1 MAIFPS
7 LILEPVVQVDDKT
20 RLDGTK
26 SFITSNEAA
35 ITLVEI
41 EPISGNGFIDVSST
55 KYLDWQYPTDGTATV
70 SIRITTDG
78 APITVTKT
86 LEVLT
91 EADDNLFSNDSDL
104 MLHEH
109 DILRYVPSG
118 RNSFLNVHRR
128 AQDRIVEWLAE
139 RGIYDSDGDKLT
151 KTNIVDIDEVRQ
163 WSTFMALR
171 FIYSDLSNAIDDVFD
186 QKAKDY
192 ETLES
197 RARNRSQY
205 RFDFDGDG
213 TVEDGE
219 ALTVSSSTMYRR
231 G

>member
-1 MAIFPS
+1 MAIFPN
-7 LILEPVVQVDDKT
+7 LVLEPVVQVDDKT

-26 SFITSNEAA
+26 SFITSDEAA
-35 ITLVEI
+35 ITVIEI
-41 EPISGNGFIDVSST
+41 EPVTANGFINVTSL
-55 KYLDWQYPTDGTATV
+55 KYLDWQYPTDGTVTV
-70 SIRITTDG
+70 SIRVTTDG

-91 EADDNLFSNDSDL
+91 EANDNLFSNDSDL

-118 RNSFLNVHRR
+118 RNSFINVHRR

-139 RGIYDSDGDKLT
+139 RGIFDSSNNKLT
-151 KTNIVDIDEVRQ
+151 KASIVDIDEVRQ

-171 FIYSDLSNAIDDVFD
+171 FIYDDLSNAIDDVFD

-213 TVEDGE
+213 IVEDGE